1 MINDIRNKKNLEESI
16 DELRT
21 ISHKY
26 LEKYNASKQQL
37 RIYLLKKSLN
47 KKLNITNKK
56 ELLKLIDIVIS
67 TLEEK
72 KILNDQLFSDIKT
85 KSYLRKG
92 YSLNKIRYSLIKK
105 GIADKYIKETL
116 LSIQDDNTDTDLFSA
131 MKTCKRRRIG
141 PIRNEDNRTIFYKKD
156 IGILARS
163 GFSHEISKKVLSMS
177 KKEFEEL
184 YKII

>member
-1 MINDIRNKKNLEESI
+1 MINDIRNKKNLEETI
-16 DELRT
+16 DELRS

-72 KILNDQLFSDIKT
+72 KMLNRFLK
-85 KSYLRKG
+85 
-92 YSLNKIRYSLIKK
+92 
-105 GIADKYIKETL
+105 
-116 LSIQDDNTDTDLFSA
+116 
-131 MKTCKRRRIG
+131 
-141 PIRNEDNRTIFYKKD
+141 
-156 IGILARS
+156 
-163 GFSHEISKKVLSMS
+163 
-177 KKEFEEL
+177 
-184 YKII
+184 